1 MKKYNLFDVI
11 IEPFMKRYNGG
22 EGYMSKT
29 GRIHSFESFGTVD
42 GPGIRFVVFMQGCP
56 LRCVYC
62 HNRDMWDGT
71 EGKEYRAEEVIE
83 EMKKYINYINFS
95 GGGITV
101 TGGEPLLQ
109 PDFVTELFKI
119 ANKMNIH
126 TAVDTS
132 GFAKLDNVKELL
144 EYTDLVLLDIKHA
157 DEEKH
162 KEITGVENEKIIK
175 FAKYVS
181 RQNIPIWIRYVLVP
195 GLTDDEHHLK
205 KAANFIKE
213 LKTVE
218 NVEVLPYHTM
228 GVYKWEKLGYE
239 YQLEGI
245 KAPESVDI
253 TKAKKILGIL

>member
-1 MKKYNLFDVI
+1 MK
-11 IEPFMKRYNGG
+11 
-22 EGYMSKT
+22 KT

-62 HNRDMWDGT
+62 HNRDMWDVT
-71 EGKEYRAEEVIE
+71 EGKEYLPDEVIE
-83 EMKKYINYINFS
+83 EAKKYINYIKFS

-119 ANKMNIH
+119 AKKMDIH

-132 GFAKLDNVKELL
+132 GFADTDNVKELL
-144 EYTDLVLLDIKHA
+144 EYTDLVLLDIKHG
-157 DEEKH
+157 DEKKH
-162 KEITGVENEKIIK
+162 KEITGVENEKIKK

-181 RQNIPIWIRYVLVP
+181 DINIPIWIRYVLIP
-195 GLTDDEHHLK
+195 GLTDGEEDLK
-205 KAANFIKE
+205 KTADFIKG
-213 LKTVE
+213 LKTVK

-228 GVYKWEKLGYE
+228 GVYKWEELGCKYPLKGVKE
-239 YQLEGI
+239 PDLESI
-245 KAPESVDI
+245 A
-253 TKAKKILGIL
+253 KAKEILDIL